1 MVRANFVGND
11 GINPRIPGTTMIPTL
26 IFSQNYVS
34 SVKVRQSYLVTEDEQ
49 KEKGHAKS
57 KTSENK
63 VLSLSWKVMEDTT
76 SCPVDP
82 RVHPH
87 TLWKDVAGI
96 GRLVVGNR

>member
-1 MVRANFVGND
+1 MGND
-11 GINPRIPGTTMIPTL
+11 GINPRIPGTTVIPTL
-26 IFSQNYVS
+26 IFSQTSIS
-34 SVKVRQSYLVTEDEQ
+34 SVKVRQSYLITEDEQ
-49 KEKGHAKS
+49 KEKDHAKS
-57 KTSENK
+57 KTLESK
-63 VLSLSWKVMEDTT
+63 VLPLSWKVTQDTT